1 MAVTLLSQPTSP
13 NVTGTKLLYQVSG
26 SDISHPQYSYVMDV
40 YLSGSTEL
48 LVRQYQVPNPDGT
61 AEFQPSPIFN
71 SYLSYDNYWKINQ
84 LYVLDPSGPSSYVGN
99 PTNAV
104 KTFNVKFGE
113 AYSTSISSSVTVY
126 PGSSDNYLQ
135 VFPGTLD
142 PSQNNLLN
150 DGYNFRTASFGISN
164 GPRSNLLTN
173 YPTQNFG
180 SGWLEDTQFFT
191 KEDYATVTQYN
202 NANSFPSIA
211 NVQVRGFL
219 NTGDSRTQVFIE
231 SLTPGAFSNEFY
243 NQAFFTWGVGPKNL
257 SNVYNT
263 NESRYV
269 IREYIESGSVNEI
282 DVNLPGLDETRYFI
296 RDNVFN
302 NRVFQSDSDP
312 TIEATSEEDS
322 LRVPLNTEYIQLA
335 FINQFGF
342 YDFYDIYQPLKR
354 KTKVDRENV
363 SLPKVD
369 YSSRI
374 SNYSIERGGETSY
387 NTEINDTYTI
397 TTDWLGKT
405 IANYLEEIFDSPE
418 VYIRQGTNYVPIV
431 ITSTSYQHNNDE
443 GRNKLFQYTIEF
455 APSNGRDLFSEEYS
469 APSASFQTFKHIF
482 NCDDLPSTTAV
493 RVDDDMNLGRY
504 TLPPYSKEWRIS
516 EDTQNVRLEPTGSVT
531 QQQGF
536 FYTTSGITFS
546 PRYRTGGFG
555 TTFDDNV
562 KVDIT
567 ITGDGNT
574 IFTTS
579 SVFANPST
587 RNLDLT
593 PFTASF
599 TGSYN
604 EIIYSSSLTRYPTAP
619 VLSPTWYYDSQ
630 QILATSAW
638 DDTLTTGRNFP
649 GQGQPGTGATR
660 INYFTSQSRG
670 PYTGN
675 WWNVDPDF
683 SPLPVLPNGVWTNG
697 NNGSAA
703 GLTGSNYTLQSWV
716 YINEFSEVDGSTPRS
731 CFFTLSGDQQIGTA
745 NGTRVSVGSRQS
757 GSVNILS
764 ISTDTWNLATVE
776 ETFPSQIIETG
787 SWYQISLVQDGTN
800 FNDFKVY
807 VNNQTAFY
815 SPTASVNMDISGSY
829 QFDAGT
835 DDNDKVLS
843 GSIANVI
850 CYATSSLTQEQIAQN
865 YNNINNYLLI

>member
-1 MAVTLLSQPTSP
+1 MAITLLSQPTNP
-13 NVTGTKLLYQVSG
+13 NVTGTKLVYEVSG

-84 LYVLDPSGPSSYVGN
+84 LDSSDPLGPSSYVGN

-126 PGSSDNYLQ
+126 PGTSDNYLQ

-150 DGYNFRTASFGISN
+150 DGYNFRTASFGIPN

-180 SGWLEDTQFFT
+180 GGWIEDTQFFT
-191 KEDYATVTQYN
+191 KADYATVTQYN
-202 NANSFPSIA
+202 NTDTSPSIA
-211 NVQVRGFL
+211 SVNVRGFL

-231 SLTPGAFSNEFY
+231 GLTPGAYDFEFP
-243 NQAFFTWGVGPKNL
+243 NQRFFTWGIGPKNL
-257 SNVYNT
+257 SNVFFDDDGK
-263 NESRYV
+263 YV
-269 IREYIESGSVNEI
+269 IRECIESGSVNEI
-282 DVNLPGLDETRYFI
+282 DINLPGLDDTRYFI

-302 NRVFQSDSDP
+302 NRVFQSDLDP

-342 YDFYDIYQPLKR
+342 YDYYDIYQPLKR

-374 SNYSIERGGETSY
+374 SNYSIETGGETSY

-443 GRNKLFQYTIEF
+443 ARNKLFQYTIEF
-455 APSNGRDLFSEEYS
+455 APSNGRDLYSEEYS
-469 APSASFQTFKHIF
+469 APTVNLQTFKHIF
-482 NCDDLPSTTAV
+482 TCDDLPSTTAI
-493 RVDDDMNLGRY
+493 RVDDDINLGRY

-516 EDTQNVRLEPTGSVT
+516 EDTQNVRLEPTGSIT

-536 FYTTSGITFS
+536 FYTPT
-546 PRYRTGGFG
+546 
-555 TTFDDNV
+555 
-562 KVDIT
+562 DI
-567 ITGDGNT
+567 
-574 IFTTS
+574 
-579 SVFANPST
+579 
-587 RNLDLT
+587 L
-593 PFTASF
+593 
-599 TGSYN
+599 
-604 EIIYSSSLTRYPTAP
+604 
-619 VLSPTWYYDSQ
+619 
-630 QILATSAW
+630 
-638 DDTLTTGRNFP
+638 
-649 GQGQPGTGATR
+649 
-660 INYFTSQSRG
+660 
-670 PYTGN
+670 
-675 WWNVDPDF
+675 
-683 SPLPVLPNGVWTNG
+683 
-697 NNGSAA
+697 
-703 GLTGSNYTLQSWV
+703 
-716 YINEFSEVDGSTPRS
+716 
-731 CFFTLSGDQQIGTA
+731 
-745 NGTRVSVGSRQS
+745 
-757 GSVNILS
+757 
-764 ISTDTWNLATVE
+764 
-776 ETFPSQIIETG
+776 
-787 SWYQISLVQDGTN
+787 LVQDIEQE
-800 FNDFKVY
+800 DL
-807 VNNQTAFY
+807 
-815 SPTASVNMDISGSY
+815 
-829 QFDAGT
+829 
-835 DDNDKVLS
+835 VLH
-843 GSIANVI
+843 
-850 CYATSSLTQEQIAQN
+850 LTIIQK
-865 YNNINNYLLI
+865 